1 MRLRDIVEINQTGLV
16 ADAVTFKMMDDKAD
30 NQKLCNGFVF
40 NYDAEKQKESTLGV
54 LCLLRESFHT
64 TNSPNVHLMV
74 QDFGKGK
81 SHFALTLANFFKQPF
96 DSLEVSGIL
105 NQIDFA
111 TSNKSQAVYEKL
123 RAYKERSKTHLV
135 ICISG
140 ESGVDLNKLLLEGLR
155 KALEEQGV
163 GGAIAQN
170 LIQKP
175 LSYLQQL
182 SGDKRDQAEQFLAE
196 KGERDL
202 DTMIELLAEDNYEII
217 PTVVDISE
225 HIEGFAYNFEYNIN
239 IENLL
244 EDAIHNLC
252 TGENRR
258 FEGVLIL
265 FDELNAYLRTWL
277 RDPSAAGGS
286 ALQNITNVC
295 ANNRGSIALLCLA
308 QVRPTADSQLSSLKK
323 RDYDRFTTRI
333 ELIPTTYEPVASL
346 ELVID
351 NLLRQIESN
360 PQWQEFCDRWN
371 DTLWRESSLVYD
383 QYITAYSANR
393 SWSKEKFHEHLGL
406 GCYPMH
412 PLTAY
417 LLCNLGFAQGRTA
430 IQFIK
435 EDVAEFI
442 KEQPVEIEGALQYV
456 RPVQLI
462 DAFDSNFSQQTTQ
475 YAEYEKAYES
485 IAASAED
492 DEVLML
498 KAIAL
503 YYLSSDKITKAD
515 TERHES
521 ILSVLTGFS
530 ASKTVRVLEA
540 LTSKH
545 QVIYYNPGNNT
556 YRFYR
561 GGFNIGDLRRKIEE
575 ETKSKPS
582 DFANIINHCRKN
594 LPRYLDKEEVKANR
608 FVTKHRL
615 NSDDWHFQ
623 KDIFNIEQFERILS
637 SERSINRL
645 NGQGLIAYFVG
656 EDDEDVER
664 VEKEAEAVLAKAPK
678 SVRDRVIIAIPRRGT
693 RNLARILAMRETLRA
708 KSAREKEDFRE
719 ASTELSKQLEGQI
732 DLGLQETFDSCTYTC
747 HVIDKIPRAELKQL
761 EPIVSKM
768 LEELYLYVPPVEGQ
782 DKLKAKST
790 AGAKVVSYVSLH
802 LLANDLKEPFPDKS
816 YENLIN
822 PVFVRRWNLLKPG
835 NPYTVKVPQEPNVKQ
850 AWDTI
855 SELTDIGDGEQ
866 KALEVSDLWKV
877 LSNAPYGYN
886 ELTFTILLASWL
898 AHHRSEVE
906 LSGAFGIPQRQRD
919 TITNK
924 TAPLH
929 EWANETNI
937 LAKAKVF
944 VDIWVLRGRNK
955 IVRRKPLDIT
965 VPNSTNYA
973 DAATWIEKIENHL
986 QMGVL
991 ERSKI
996 VLLEKKRQ
1004 QIQEGME
1011 VISAWFEPTIEVQKK
1026 LEQDTPLSEL
1036 ASYYAALESKPPAI
1050 TIKEGLTTVRVAEA
1064 QADTWQKTKQ
1074 SLKERIEGLIESI
1087 SIQSQS
1093 FETPEKGYG
1102 LTQDIEY
1109 KIQRLSNVS
1118 EFPTRLVDSLRS
1130 ALENVEQRIV
1140 YLQQLDRKHK
1150 LTEQIQRLY
1159 KALASNA
1166 TQSQYSKTLDSI
1178 EALSAEIPEVR
1189 QEPIYLGIVADIKSK
1204 QDALIRKID
1213 AWQGQFA
1220 AISSLDE
1227 AIQLSEEVNRARNR
1241 FDSEANQQQVE
1252 FLIGRIRDRISQQD
1266 DESAIETELAA
1277 VAQKAKQKLE
1287 SVSSLN
1293 NFSDMVQAYVE
1304 LSLLTLPSKGATNAE
1319 SCRQQLQ
1326 QSQAEGEQVIRQKL
1340 EQLCQ
1345 DCNREIKRSNEYD
1358 QRKARI
1364 ARAQR
1369 LVSEQLEL
1377 SAEQSKIE
1385 AALNSLE
1392 DRYSDFQKSN
1402 SDRIIVDEIQR
1413 LRPAAGNTILRCE
1426 ELVEQIEELRS
1437 QLNFPEKY
1445 ADITDRL
1452 INAFQGKRAEY
1463 TFNLDD
1469 LAAQLPSVETDS
1481 KLQQLSNE
1489 LLKLELVFKGSTE
1502 YHRYKTLEETIQT
1515 LHEDLEKITALEECA
1530 LNAQSIASI
1539 DQSLI
1544 EVVNSQT
1551 QLHDSDRFKVKLFAI
1566 EESINQRRKQF
1577 TEELAQWQ
1585 QDLSG
1590 PLESA
1595 AARKIQTQVISS
1607 ANRYQDSEYTGIYEA
1622 THTDADQLFQL
1633 LALVDRQKVE
1643 SIEDC
1648 QSEIK
1653 RLSEWRDNQDVISE
1667 VIEKHIQTVEQ
1678 NLEKSQQAIENRQ
1691 RKSAQ
1696 KWLFNLQDEVAQ
1708 LTLVAEA
1715 SEKLEKANDSL
1726 KKISSMRSKHEGF
1739 LVDEQKDLLR
1749 ELEQKCQL
1757 VRNQNRAS
1765 KIETLFLEL
1774 PREERVELYKR
1785 LTALLEGTTEVF

>member
-1 MRLRDIVEINQTGLV
+1 MRLRDIVEINQAGLV
-16 ADAVTFKMMDDKAD
+16 ADAVTFKMMDDEAD
-30 NQKLCNGFVF
+30 NRKLCNGFVF

-54 LCLLRESFHT
+54 LCLLRESFHA

-96 DSLEVSGIL
+96 DSPEVSGIL
-105 NQIDFA
+105 EQIDFA

-123 RAYKERSKTHLV
+123 KAYKERSKPHLV

-175 LSYLQQL
+175 LSYLKQL
-182 SGDKRDQAEQFLAE
+182 SGDKRDQAEQFLEA
-196 KGERDL
+196 KGEPDL

-239 IENLL
+239 VESLL
-244 EDAIHNLC
+244 EDVIHNLC

-258 FEGVLIL
+258 FEGVIVLL
-265 FDELNAYLRTWL
+265 DELNAYLRTWL

-308 QVRPTADSQLSSLKK
+308 QVRPTADAQLSPLKR
-323 RDYDRFTTRI
+323 RDYERFTTRI
-333 ELIPTTYEPVASL
+333 ELIPTTYEPIASL

-360 PQWQEFCDRWN
+360 PQWQNFRDRWN
-371 DTLWRESSLVYD
+371 DTLWHESSLSYD

-393 SWSKEKFHEHLGL
+393 SWSKQKFHEHLGV
-406 GCYPMH
+406 GCYPLH

-442 KEQPVEIEGALQYV
+442 KDQPVEVEGELQFV

-462 DAFDSNFSQQTTQ
+462 DAFDSNFSQQATQ
-475 YAEYEKAYES
+475 YAEYEKAYDS
-485 IAASAED
+485 MAASAED

-503 YYLSSDKITKAD
+503 YYLSGSKITKSD
-515 TERHES
+515 SERHES
-521 ILSVLTGFS
+521 ILSILTGFS
-530 ASKTVRVLEA
+530 TAKTTRVLEA
-540 LTSKH
+540 LTNKH
-545 QVIYYNPGNNT
+545 QVVYYNTGSNT

-575 ETKSKPS
+575 ETKSKAS
-582 DFANIINHCRKN
+582 DFANIINHCRKS
-594 LPRYLDKEEVKANR
+594 LPQYLGKEEVRANR
-608 FVTKHRL
+608 FVAKHRL

-637 SERSINRL
+637 SERSINGL
-645 NGQGLIAYFVG
+645 SGQGLIAYFIG

-664 VEKEAEAVLAKAPK
+664 VANEAEVVLSKAPK
-678 SVRDRVIIAIPRRGT
+678 SVQERIIIAIPKKST
-693 RNLARILAMRETLRA
+693 QNLARVLAMRETLRA
-708 KSAREKEDFRE
+708 KSAKEKEEFRE
-719 ASTELSKQLEGQI
+719 ASTELGKQLEDQI
-732 DLGLQETFDSCTYTC
+732 DLGLQEVFDSCTYTC

-782 DKLKAKST
+782 DKLKTKST
-790 AGAKVVSYVSLH
+790 KGAEVVSYVSLH
-802 LLANDLKEPFPDKS
+802 LLANDLKEPFPNKA
-816 YENLIN
+816 YENLII

-855 SELTDIGDGEQ
+855 SELTDIGDSEQ
-866 KALEVSDLWKV
+866 KALEVSKLWKV

-906 LSGAFGIPQRQRD
+906 LSGAFGIPKRQRD
-919 TITNK
+919 TIASK

-929 EWANETNI
+929 EWANETNL
-937 LAKAKVF
+937 LAKAKEF
-944 VDIWVLRGRNK
+944 VNVWVLRGRNK
-955 IVRRKPLDIT
+955 IIRRKPLDIS

-973 DAATWIEKIENHL
+973 DAAIWIEKIDSHL
-986 QMGVL
+986 QSGVL

-996 VLLEKKRQ
+996 ALLDKKRQ
-1004 QIQEGME
+1004 QIQQGME
-1011 VISAWFEPTIEVQKK
+1011 VISAWFAPTVEVQRK
-1026 LEQDTPLSEL
+1026 LEQNAPLSEL
-1036 ASYYAALESKPPAI
+1036 ASYYAALENKPPAI
-1050 TIKEGLTTVRVAEA
+1050 TIRDGITTVRVAEA

-1074 SLKERIEGLIESI
+1074 SLKERIEGIVKDI
-1087 SIQSQS
+1087 FTQSQS
-1093 FETPEKGYG
+1093 FETLEKGYG

-1118 EFPTRLVDSLRS
+1118 EFPTRLVDDLHT
-1130 ALENVEQRIV
+1130 ALESVERRIV
-1140 YLQQLDRKHK
+1140 YLQQLDKKHE
-1150 LTEQIQRLY
+1150 LTEQIQSLH
-1159 KALASNA
+1159 KSLAQNA
-1166 TQSQYSKTLDSI
+1166 TQSQYSKALGSI

-1189 QEPIYLGIVADIKSK
+1189 QETIYLEIVADIESK
-1204 QDALIRKID
+1204 QDALIQKID

-1220 AISSLDE
+1220 AISSRDE
-1227 AIQLSEEVNRARNR
+1227 AIQLSEKVNRALNR
-1241 FDSEANQQQVE
+1241 FDSEANQQQVKS
-1252 FLIGRIRDRISQQD
+1252 LIGRIRDRISQQD

-1277 VAQKAKQKLE
+1277 VAEKAKQKLE

-1293 NFSDMVQAYVE
+1293 SFSDVVQAYVE
-1304 LSLLTLPSKGATNAE
+1304 LSLLTLPAKEAANAE

-1326 QSQAEGEQVIRQKL
+1326 LSQSEGERVIRQKF
-1340 EQLCQ
+1340 EQLYQ
-1345 DCNREIKRSNEYD
+1345 DCNHEIKRSNEYD
-1358 QRKARI
+1358 QRKAYI
-1364 ARAQR
+1364 VRAQR
-1369 LVSEQLEL
+1369 LV
-1377 SAEQSKIE
+1377 AEQSELSTEEHKIQS
-1385 AALNSLE
+1385 ALESLE
-1392 DRYSDFQKSN
+1392 ERYSSFQKSN
-1402 SDRIIVDEIQR
+1402 SDRKIVDEIQR

-1426 ELVEQIEELRS
+1426 ELVEQIEGLRA
-1437 QLNFPEKY
+1437 QLNFPEQY

-1463 TFNLDD
+1463 TFSLDD
-1469 LAAQLPSVETDS
+1469 LAAQLPSVETGG
-1481 KLQQLSNE
+1481 KLQQLRNE
-1489 LLKLELVFKGSTE
+1489 LSKLEFVFKGSTE

-1515 LHEDLEKITALEECA
+1515 LYKDLEKIASLEDCA

-1539 DQSLI
+1539 EQMLT
-1544 EVVNSQT
+1544 EVVNSQS
-1551 QLHDSDRFKVKLFAI
+1551 QLHDSDRFRIKLSAL
-1566 EESINQRRKQF
+1566 EESLSQRRKQF
-1577 TEELAQWQ
+1577 TEDLAQWQ
-1585 QDLSG
+1585 QDLSI
-1590 PLESA
+1590 LSESA
-1595 AARKIQTQVISS
+1595 AARRVQTKVISG
-1607 ANRYQDSEYTGIYEA
+1607 ANRYNDSEYTGIYEA
-1622 THTDADQLFQL
+1622 TRTDVDQLVQL

-1653 RLSEWRDNQDVISE
+1653 RLSEWRNNQDVISE
-1667 VIEKHIQTVEQ
+1667 VIEQHIQTVEQ
-1678 NLEKSQQAIENRQ
+1678 NLEKAQQAIETRQ

-1696 KWLFNLQDEVAQ
+1696 KWLFTLQDEVAQ
-1708 LTLVAEA
+1708 LTLVSEA
-1715 SEKLEKANDSL
+1715 SEKLEKANASL
-1726 KKISSMRSKHEGF
+1726 KKISLTRSKHEGF
-1739 LVDEQKDLLR
+1739 LVDDQKDQLR
-1749 ELEQKCQL
+1749 ELERKCQL

-1765 KIETLFLEL
+1765 QIETLFLEL